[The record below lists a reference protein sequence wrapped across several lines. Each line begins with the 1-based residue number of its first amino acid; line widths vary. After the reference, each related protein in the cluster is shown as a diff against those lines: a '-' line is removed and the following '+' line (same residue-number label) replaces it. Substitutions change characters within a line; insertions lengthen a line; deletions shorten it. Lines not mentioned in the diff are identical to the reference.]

1 MLIQISVLDVI
12 IEDKSSPLMIAVQRT
27 TASLAA
33 CFDGET
39 RKILYP
45 VMI

>member
-1 MLIQISVLDVI
+1 
-12 IEDKSSPLMIAVQRT
+12 LMVGVQRT
-27 TASLAA
+27 TASLAS

-45 VMI
+45 VMS